1 MPDPTPAPTPSVPAA
16 PERYITIHGHF
27 YQPPRENPWLETVE
41 TQDSAA
47 PYHDWNERI
56 TAECYAPNGAARI
69 VNGENQIVRIINNY
83 SRISFNFGPTLLSW
97 LEEKAP
103 RAYKHILEADRRS
116 LHRFG
121 GHGSAM
127 AQVYNHIIMPLAN
140 MRDKLTQIRWG
151 IADFESRFDRKPEG
165 MWLAETAV
173 DTETLELL
181 AENGILF
188 TVLAPGQCARVRP
201 LEDPLPEKPKR
212 KTKAEKDQTEATKGT
227 AAAAWQETPH
237 GSVDSTRPYL
247 VRLKSGRSIAI
258 FFYDGGRSRAIA
270 FDGLLN
276 SGDEFANR
284 LMSGFRPEGSN
295 PDGKPRAQLV
305 HVATDG
311 ESYGHHHRYGEMALS
326 WALKQIEAK
335 GVARLTNYG
344 EFLAKF
350 PPQYETEIYENTA
363 WSCFHG
369 VERWRSD
376 CGCNGGKAGWNQK
389 WRAPLRGALDWLRDT
404 VAGLSEKAAKG
415 ILTDLWKARDA
426 YIEIVLARGEVT
438 AGHAEI
444 DSANADKFL
453 DAHAAHSLDT
463 SERTLALKLLEM
475 QRQALLMYTSCGWFF
490 DEISGIETVQIIEY
504 SARVVQLA
512 QEVFG
517 AEAANLEAGYV
528 ELLRCAKSNVP
539 DQKDGGEIYLR
550 RVKKSEVGLEQVA
563 AHYAISSVF
572 TSYPEE
578 TRLFGYSVQRLDA
591 ELLTTGRAQLVIGRA
606 MIRSLVTGE
615 LEPVS
620 YAVLHFGDQNISAAV
635 KRWTETSGAEATLE
649 REKHDELLGAVHAAV
664 DRADIPAVV
673 RLFDRHFGESIYS
686 LTSLFNDEER
696 RILKIILEPTL
707 VEAENTFSAIYERHS
722 SLLQFLS
729 QAGLPKPPELTLAAG
744 YSINSALRHALEEHP
759 IDAVRIQFLLSRAKE
774 IQIALDEAQLSYLAN
789 QRMKDAMS
797 ALCDRRELVTSLD
810 QAVEMAEI
818 VSSLPFE
825 VRLWH
830 AQNIWYEVLE
840 SLQRQTLA
848 LPAGDA
854 ASWEARFKTLGRRLG
869 IAVDDLVVEDDEASV
884 SRPNTEK
891 VAEG

>member
-1 MPDPTPAPTPSVPAA
+1 MPELAPTAAPAKPAA
-16 PERYITIHGHF
+16 PERYITVHGHF

-41 TQDSAA
+41 TQDSAT

-56 TAECYAPNGAARI
+56 TAECYAPNGASRI
-69 VNGENQIVRIINNY
+69 VNRENQIIRIINNY

-97 LEEKAP
+97 LEEMAP
-103 RAYKHILEADRRS
+103 RTYKHIVEADRKSR
-116 LHRFG
+116 LRFS

-140 MRDKLTQIRWG
+140 TRDKVTQIRWG
-151 IADFESRFDRKPEG
+151 IADFESRFGRKPEG

-173 DTETLELL
+173 DSETLDLL
-181 AENGILF
+181 AGNGILF

-201 LEDPLPEKPKR
+201 LPEQPRR
-212 KTKAEKDQTEATKGT
+212 KAKAEKPGDEAK
-227 AAAAWQETPH
+227 AAIPWQETPNA
-237 GSVDSTRPYL
+237 SVDPTRPYV

-258 FFYDGGRSRAIA
+258 FFYDGPRSRAIA

-276 SGDEFANR
+276 NGDDFANR
-284 LMSGFRPEGSN
+284 LMGGFRPEGST
-295 PDGKPRAQLV
+295 PGGKPRAQLV

-326 WALKQIEAK
+326 WALKQIESRGDAK
-335 GVARLTNYG
+335 LSNYG

-350 PPQYETEIYENTA
+350 PPQYEAEIYENTA

-376 CGCNGGKAGWNQK
+376 CGCNGGRAGWNQK

-404 VAGLSEKAAKG
+404 IAAWSEKAAQG
-415 ILTDLWKARDA
+415 IFTDFWKARDA
-426 YIEIVLARGEVT
+426 YIEVVLRRGEVV
-438 AGHAEI
+438 AGHAVVETT
-444 DSANADKFL
+444 SADKFL
-453 DAHAAHSLDT
+453 DAYASHPLDST
-463 SERTLALKLLEM
+463 ERTTALRLLEM
-475 QRQALLMYTSCGWFF
+475 QREALLMYTSCGWFF
-490 DEISGIETVQIIEY
+490 DDISGIETVQIIEY
-504 SARVVQLA
+504 AARVVQLA
-512 QEVFG
+512 EEVFG
-517 AEAANLEAGYV
+517 AEASGLEARFV
-528 ELLRCAKSNVP
+528 ELLRGAKSNVP
-539 DQKDGGEIYLR
+539 EQKDGGEIYLR

-591 ELLTTGRAQLVIGRA
+591 ESLSTGRAQLVIGRA
-606 MIRSLVTGE
+606 MVRSLVTGE

-635 KRWTETSGAEATLE
+635 KRWSETGEAEAE
-649 REKHDELLGAVHAAV
+649 IDREKHEELLEAVRAAV

-707 VEAENTFSAIYERHS
+707 AEAENTFSAIYERHS

-729 QAGLPKPPELTLAAG
+729 QAGLPKPPELTVAAS
-744 YSINSALRHALEEHP
+744 YSINAALRHALEENP
-759 IDAVRIQFLLSRAKE
+759 IDAVKIQLLLGKAKE
-774 IQIALDEAQLSYLAN
+774 IQVTLDAPQLGYIAG
-789 QRMKDAMS
+789 QRMKEKMD
-797 ALCDRRELVTSLD
+797 ALCNRRERMASLD

-818 VSSLPFE
+818 VASLPFE

-840 SLQRQTLA
+840 SQQKRMLA
-848 LPAGDA
+848 LAPNDA
-854 ASWEARFKTLGRRLG
+854 ASWDARFKTLGRRLG
-869 IAVDDLVVEDDEASV
+869 IAVDDLVLEDDVPAV
-884 SRPNTEK
+884 SISAAEK

>member
-1 MPDPTPAPTPSVPAA
+1 MPDPTPAPAPSAPPPAQA
-16 PERYITIHGHF
+16 RYITIHGHF

-69 VNGENQIVRIINNY
+69 VNAQNQIIRIINNY

-97 LEEKAP
+97 LDENAS

-116 LHRFG
+116 RLRFG

-140 MRDKLTQIRWG
+140 TRDRVTQIRWG
-151 IADFESRFDRKPEG
+151 IADFESRFHRKPEG

-173 DTETLELL
+173 DSETLELL
-181 AENGILF
+181 ADNGILF

-201 LEDPLPEKPKR
+201 LAEQPKR
-212 KTKAEKDQTEATKGT
+212 KAKPQKDQTEAAKAT
-227 AAAAWQETPH
+227 AAAVWQETPH
-237 GSVDSTRPYL
+237 ASVDTTRAYL
-247 VRLKSGRSIAI
+247 VRLKSGRSITI
-258 FFYDGGRSRAIA
+258 FFYDGPRSRAIA

-284 LMSGFRPEGSN
+284 LMGGFRPET
-295 PDGKPRAQLV
+295 PQADGKTQPQLV

-326 WALKQIEAK
+326 WALKQIESRGDAT
-335 GVARLTNYG
+335 LTNYG
-344 EFLAKF
+344 EFLSKF
-350 PPQYETEIYENTA
+350 PPRYEAEIYENTS

-389 WRAPLRGALDWLRDT
+389 WRAPLRSALDWLRDT
-404 VAGLSEKAAKG
+404 VAELSQKAAQG
-415 ILTDLWKARDA
+415 IFTDLWKARDA
-426 YIEIVLARGEVT
+426 YIEVVLARGEVT
-438 AGHAEI
+438 AGRALPQVA
-444 DSANADKFL
+444 SADRFL
-453 DAHAAHSLDT
+453 DAHATHQFDSG
-463 SERTLALKLLEM
+463 ERTTALKLLEM
-475 QRQALLMYTSCGWFF
+475 QRHALLMYTSCGWFF
-490 DEISGIETVQIIEY
+490 DDISGIETVQIIAY
-504 SARVVQLA
+504 AGRVVQLA
-512 QEVFG
+512 NEVFG
-517 AEAANLEAGYV
+517 SEAAGLEAEFV
-528 ELLRCAKSNVP
+528 ERLRAAKSNVAE
-539 DQKDGGEIYLR
+539 QKDGGEIYLR
-550 RVKKSEVGLEQVA
+550 QVKKQEVGLEEVA

-572 TSYPEE
+572 TNYPDE

-591 ELLTTGRAQLVIGRA
+591 ESLTTGRAQLVIGRA
-606 MIRSLVTGE
+606 MIFSLITGE

-635 KRWTETSGAEATLE
+635 KRAPDSLSETEATLE
-649 REKHDELLGAVHAAV
+649 REKHEELLTAVRGAV

-673 RLFDRHFGESIYS
+673 RLFDRYFGECAYS

-707 VEAENTFSAIYERHS
+707 HEIESTFSAIYERHS
-722 SLLQFLS
+722 SLLNFLS
-729 QAGLPKPPELTLAAG
+729 QARVPKPPELTLAAG
-744 YSINSALRHALEEHP
+744 YSINAGLGRALEEHP
-759 IDAVRIQFLLSRAKE
+759 IDAGRIHFLLDRARE
-774 IQIALDEAQLSYLAN
+774 IQIALDGPQLGYIASEH
-789 QRMKDAMS
+789 MKRAMIS
-797 ALCDRRELVTSLD
+797 LHNRRERLASLD
-810 QAVEMAEI
+810 QAAELAEI

-830 AQNIWYEVLE
+830 SQNIWYEIHEGHLH
-840 SLQRQTLA
+840 QTLS
-848 LPAGDA
+848 LSLTDA
-854 ASWEARFKTLGRRLG
+854 ESWDSRFKTLGRLLG
-869 IAVDDLVVEDDEASV
+869 IAVDELVLEDDGASV
-884 SRPNTEK
+884 ESPRQLLSR
-891 VAEG
+891 